1 MDIFKRKVNT
11 FNYRD
16 DEYIIGI
23 TSRNGGVS
31 AYPEASL
38 NMARYIDD
46 LSENVTENQ
55 KRVAAEIDMDTS
67 TWIFPI
73 QTHGNNI
80 EYVSKKD
87 RGTNIS
93 QLNEGLNDCDGLYT
107 YDKEVLLTM
116 CFADCVPVYVYSEVD
131 DFIALGHAGWRGT
144 VGLITDK
151 LIRAYEGSPH
161 HLHVVIGPS
170 ISGAAYYV
178 NEDIKQQF
186 LNLNLN
192 LEDCFTAV
200 EDENEIEL
208 KEINKRIALN
218 CGVLENH
225 IHISNYCT
233 AQSIENFFSYRTE
246 KGKTGRMLAYIGKR
260 ENNGR

>member
-80 EYVSKKD
+80 EYVSKKIEA
-87 RGTNIS
+87 RI
-93 QLNEGLNDCDGLYT
+93 
-107 YDKEVLLTM
+107 
-116 CFADCVPVYVYSEVD
+116 
-131 DFIALGHAGWRGT
+131 
-144 VGLITDK
+144 
-151 LIRAYEGSPH
+151 
-161 HLHVVIGPS
+161 
-170 ISGAAYYV
+170 
-178 NEDIKQQF
+178 F
-186 LNLNLN
+186 LN
-192 LEDCFTAV
+192 
-200 EDENEIEL
+200 
-208 KEINKRIALN
+208 
-218 CGVLENH
+218 
-225 IHISNYCT
+225 
-233 AQSIENFFSYRTE
+233 
-246 KGKTGRMLAYIGKR
+246 
-260 ENNGR
+260 